1 MSQCSSHDAQQLSI
15 KVDYL
20 LGRQWLVGKQVNDV
34 INMVDNGTQYDMK
47 TQLQWLT
54 LFIGKS
60 STVCQKCPYTET

>member
-1 MSQCSSHDAQQLSI
+1 MLQCSSHDAKQLSI

-20 LGRQWLVGKQVNDV
+20 LGSQWLVGKQVNDV
-34 INMVDNGTQYDMK
+34 DNGTQCDMK

-54 LFIGKS
+54 LFICKS